1 MGEIMEKGYILPQN
15 LIVLISGVPGVGK
28 TTISNELLKTHNEF
42 RLVEETDIIR
52 EVLRGYESYLTK
64 IGKLHTENIYSHDII
79 LSYEI
84 AMQQCHIMKN
94 PLINIIK
101 RQQRKQIPSII
112 NGVHIIPEELYA
124 HTSFPNILYI
134 ILYVDSEDALWN
146 HLKNRDPQKYT
157 YQCVPFLYKT
167 NLELRN
173 SIQRIPQETC
183 MLHSIDVSNL
193 SIEDTI
199 SNIDNIFDRL
209 FGNTKTNL

>member
-64 IGKLHTENIYSHDII
+64 IGKLHTENIYSHDIF
-79 LSYEI
+79 LSYEM

-124 HTSFPNILYI
+124 HTSFLIFYI
-134 ILYVDSEDALWN
+134 SFY
-146 HLKNRDPQKYT
+146 
-157 YQCVPFLYKT
+157 
-167 NLELRN
+167 
-173 SIQRIPQETC
+173 
-183 MLHSIDVSNL
+183 M
-193 SIEDTI
+193 
-199 SNIDNIFDRL
+199 
-209 FGNTKTNL
+209 

>member
-1 MGEIMEKGYILPQN
+1 M
-15 LIVLISGVPGVGK
+15 
-28 TTISNELLKTHNEF
+28 
-42 RLVEETDIIR
+42 
-52 EVLRGYESYLTK
+52 
-64 IGKLHTENIYSHDII
+64 
-79 LSYEI
+79 